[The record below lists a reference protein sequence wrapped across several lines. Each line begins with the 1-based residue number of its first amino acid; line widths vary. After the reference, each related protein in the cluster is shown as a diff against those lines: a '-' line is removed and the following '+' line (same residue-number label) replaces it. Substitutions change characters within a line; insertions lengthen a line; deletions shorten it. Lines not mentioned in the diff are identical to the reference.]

1 MKTIIFDFDGTLAD
15 SLHLTTSIYRDL
27 TGDRREMTEDE
38 IEHLRKL
45 PLHKVA
51 SEIGVPFWKIP
62 FLLRKGR
69 KVMKS
74 RMSEIKPFDDL
85 PEVCE
90 RLHKEGYKLKV
101 LTSNSKENV
110 ESFLKRYEMETY
122 FTEIHGSIGLF
133 SKARKLKKVM
143 KKDKLH
149 PYCVWYVG
157 DEARDVVASKKAGVQ
172 IVSVAWGYNHESL
185 LRDLQPYAIV
195 RTPHELYDVL
205 SV

>member
-1 MKTIIFDFDGTLAD
+1 MKTIIFDFDGTIAD
-15 SLHLTTSIYRDL
+15 SLELTTSIYRDL
-27 TGDRREMTEDE
+27 TGDRRKMTEEE
-38 IEHLRKL
+38 IEHLRKM

-51 SEIGVPFWKIP
+51 AEIGVPFWKIP

-74 RMSEIKPFDDL
+74 RLKEVRPFEEL
-85 PEVCE
+85 PEVCA
-90 RLHKEGYKLKV
+90 RLYSEGYCLKIV
-101 LTSNSKENV
+101 SSNSKENV
-110 ESFLKRYEMETY
+110 VSFLKRYKMDSY
-122 FTEIHGSIGLF
+122 FTEIHGSVGLF
-133 SKARKLKKVM
+133 SKSRKLKSVM
-143 KKDKLH
+143 RKEKLH

-157 DEARDVVASKKAGVQ
+157 DEARDIVASKKAGVQ